1 MRARACLGS
10 FKFVRYMLT
19 TVSDTATKDLVDS
32 EIEFMNLELGY
43 WHLSFYEGK

>member
-1 MRARACLGS
+1 MMARAGLGS

-19 TVSDTATKDLVDS
+19 TVSDTATKDLVDW
-32 EIEFMNLELGY
+32 EIVFVNLEQGY